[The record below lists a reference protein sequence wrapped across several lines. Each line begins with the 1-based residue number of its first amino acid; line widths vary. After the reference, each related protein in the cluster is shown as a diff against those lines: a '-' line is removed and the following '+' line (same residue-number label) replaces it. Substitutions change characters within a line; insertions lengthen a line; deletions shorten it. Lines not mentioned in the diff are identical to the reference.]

1 MTIPVVYVFDK
12 NYAAYSC
19 VSAISAL
26 QHATEDIVFHAVT
39 DHTDDQAEK
48 IFLDE
53 LNAHGQTVKTYKANL
68 GTEFVAPRISSSAYL
83 KLSIPNLV
91 EEKKIL
97 YVDGDT
103 IFKDCPSRAFGIDLE
118 DNVLGGVCDYSHFP
132 QHRKKWESEIIPFE
146 NANEMYINS
155 GLLLWNLKAPE
166 NKKLI
171 EKCKE
176 IVESYP
182 DKIRF
187 LDQDLLNKVF
197 EGKKKIFNYQFNH
210 QIWNGIISKSEWGR
224 ISAPGYK
231 NVNLFHFI
239 GKFKPWKKCCN
250 PLITDYWK
258 TFASQLK
265 TIKVE
270 IQPIENFEQR
280 RHFARMLHLS
290 ERYQEASELRE
301 ELMRAMD
308 KHLRK
313 MKE

>member
-1 MTIPVVYVFDK
+1 MCIRNLCLATCNRGYRV
-12 NYAAYSC
+12 SC
-19 VSAISAL
+19 
-26 QHATEDIVFHAVT
+26 VT

-53 LNAHGQTVKTYKANL
+53 LNAHGQTVKTYKVNL
-68 GTEFVAPRISSSAYL
+68 GEEFVVGRISHSASRSAYL

-91 EEKKIL
+91 EEKKVL

-103 IFKDCPSRAFGIDLE
+103 IFKDCPSKAIGIDLE

-146 NANEMYINS
+146 NANEVYINT

-166 NKKLI
+166 NIKLI

-176 IVESYP
+176 LEESYP

-187 LDQDLLNKVF
+187 ND
-197 EGKKKIFNYQFNH
+197 KIYSIRYLREEKIINYQFNH
-210 QIWNGIISKSEWGR
+210 QIWNGIIPKRDWER

-239 GKFKPWKKCCN
+239 GKFKPWKN
-250 PLITDYWK
+250 VVIL
-258 TFASQLK
+258 LL
-265 TIKVE
+265 
-270 IQPIENFEQR
+270 PIIGKR
-280 RHFARMLHLS
+280 LH
-290 ERYQEASELRE
+290 
-301 ELMRAMD
+301 
-308 KHLRK
+308 HN
-313 MKE
+313 